1 MKVKEEKGKFWLK
14 TQQSENKDHGI
25 CYHHSWEID
34 GEAVETVTDFISLG
48 PRITTGDDCSH
59 EINRS
64 LFLGRNI
71 MTKLDSVLRSRDIT
85 LPMKVHLVKA
95 IGFSSGYVWV

>member
-34 GEAVETVTDFISLG
+34 GEATETVTDFI
-48 PRITTGDDCSH
+48 
-59 EINRS
+59 
-64 LFLGRNI
+64 FLGSKI
-71 MTKLDSVLRSRDIT
+71 TADGDHSYELKGTCFLKEKL
-85 LPMKVHLVKA
+85 
-95 IGFSSGYVWV
+95 